1 MTPVQKTLLAIGLFM
16 AVALGTFIYFIA
28 NYDASK
34 AQPIGAFEK
43 RSPFISPDKPRGS
56 GGWPPVPQL
65 QPGHPA

>member
-16 AVALGTFIYFIA
+16 ALALGTFIYFIA

-34 AQPIGAFEK
+34 AQPIGAMQHP
-43 RSPFISPDKPRGS
+43 SPFSVSKKSRGS
-56 GGWPPVPQL
+56 GGWPPIPQL